1 MDILNLDAV
10 PWNGNIY
17 PEKSI
22 YYAYGNTPMFDIM
35 SDMILP
41 ERSLDILLLGA
52 SDVRNVLYTV
62 KKHQDQI
69 NEYRPIVFHLND
81 VMPAIVAR
89 NVLLLEI
96 IATIN
101 PSCKDDMDF
110 LWAVWYNVNLSEA
123 HYQRLVSI
131 LDHLV
136 SVPFRPSCH
145 IEYGSQEMLQTSRDI
160 WLSWKNLADSIPLVM
175 ARRHK
180 DFTESEFKNMDR
192 VPPEHLLNCIYS
204 CELNDFESWMSDEIA
219 LYHERGLV
227 VRCPYVLAGAQ
238 RINPTMWVPPYTEWN
253 LHVGLEPYSCYS
265 PLNK

>member
-17 PEKSI
+17 PEKSF

-41 ERSLDILLLGA
+41 ERSVDILLLGA
-52 SDVRNVLYTV
+52 TDVRNVLYTV
-62 KKHQDQI
+62 KKHQDEI

-81 VMPAIVAR
+81 LMPAVVAR

-110 LWAVWYNVNLSEA
+110 LWAVWYNMDLNES
-123 HYQRLVSI
+123 HYKRLVSI

-145 IEYGSQEMLQTSRDI
+145 IEYGSQGMLHTSRDI
-160 WLSWKNLADSIPLVM
+160 WLSWINLADSIPLVT
-175 ARRHK
+175 ARRHR
-180 DFTESEFKNMDR
+180 DFTRSEFKSDAG
-192 VPPEHLLNCIYS
+192 VPPEHLLELIYLG
-204 CELNDFESWMSDEIA
+204 ELNDIESWMSEEIA
-219 LYHERGLV
+219 LYQERGSV
-227 VRCPYVLAGAQ
+227 VRFPYVLGCAQ
-238 RINPTMWVPPYTEWN
+238 RINPTMWVPPDTEWN
-253 LHVGLEPYSCYS
+253 VHNGLGPYNSYS